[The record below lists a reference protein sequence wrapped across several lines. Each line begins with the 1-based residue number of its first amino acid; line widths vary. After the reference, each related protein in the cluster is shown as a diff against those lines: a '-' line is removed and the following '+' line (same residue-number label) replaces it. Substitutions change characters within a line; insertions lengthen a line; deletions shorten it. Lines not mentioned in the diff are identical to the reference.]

1 MPSRLG
7 AALTWAP
14 GWDPSGHL
22 CVWEREQG
30 ETVLC
35 GVHETAA
42 LGLSVTSGLKSAA
55 ARCIA
60 NESLPSAGRRS
71 HLQATVLQGLLA
83 GGTGRRLVAA
93 VPGQLDGI
101 GVCWRVL
108 TWHHHLARSESLK
121 VPHYRG
127 SRRERVLTA
136 PNTLQVARY
145 RAEAAASHVKRSVCR
160 WQDTPLPFTAPS
172 GLPALPRCIPPLD
185 ISKPSPLHTQPHWH
199 CVSRA
204 LKPTLSTDI
213 QLQVLRFPHQVL
225 LMHRRIWADFQQK
238 GLQRWSTGSL
248 NS

>member
-1 MPSRLG
+1 MR
-7 AALTWAP
+7 AC
-14 GWDPSGHL
+14 HL
-22 CVWEREQG
+22 LEG
-30 ETVLC
+30 DHTY
-35 GVHETAA
+35 
-42 LGLSVTSGLKSAA
+42 
-55 ARCIA
+55 
-60 NESLPSAGRRS
+60 RRQS
-71 HLQATVLQGLLA
+71 CRGCWLRGQHG
-83 GGTGRRLVAA
+83 RLVAA

-108 TWHHHLARSESLK
+108 TSHNPLARSESLK

-136 PNTLQVARY
+136 PNTLQVAHY
-145 RAEAAASHVKRSVCR
+145 RAEAAASHAKRSVCR
-160 WQDTPLPFTAPS
+160 WLDTPHPFTAPS
-172 GLPALPRCIPPLD
+172 GLPALSRCIPPLD

-199 CVSRA
+199 CVSHA
-204 LKPTLSTDI
+204 LKPALSTDS